1 MQTVIVKE
9 PVKRIP
15 RKRSMLRELFK
26 NRMLYMMT
34 LPGIIF
40 FLVFNYIPLYGL
52 LIAFKSFNIQDGI
65 LGSPWNGFKNFEFYF
80 KSIYAA
86 QTTFN
91 TLYLNFLFIVVGL
104 IVQVSIAILLNE
116 IGNAKWKKWF
126 QSALFFPFFLSW
138 IVVSALAYNLL
149 SDKFGM
155 LNGFLRTM
163 DIATVA
169 WYNEVD
175 YWRLIL
181 VLAYLWKSTGFY
193 VIIYLAAIVGID
205 SELYEA
211 ARIDGANRFK
221 TIIHITLPGLVPTIV
236 ILLLL
241 SIGRIF
247 YGDFQMIYALVGD
260 NGILYPVTDI
270 IDTYVFRAL
279 RVQGEFGMATA
290 VGLYQAVLGLILIT
304 VTNAIVKK
312 YDKDIALY

>member
-1 MQTVIVKE
+1 MTMAKE
-9 PVKRIP
+9 YAP
-15 RKRSMLRELFK
+15 RKQSMMNELLK
-26 NRMLYMMT
+26 YKMLYLMT

-40 FLVFNYIPLYGL
+40 FLVFNYAPLYGL

-65 LGSPWNGFKNFEFYF
+65 LGSPWNGLKNFEFYF
-80 KSIYAA
+80 KSIYAY

-91 TLYLNFLFIVVGL
+91 TLYLNFMFIATGL
-104 IVQVSIAILLNE
+104 IVQVSLAILLNE
-116 IGNAKWKKWF
+116 IGRTGWKKWF
-126 QSALFFPFFLSW
+126 QSALFFPYFLSW

-155 LNGFLRTM
+155 INSFLRTM
-163 DIATVA
+163 NMETVA

-175 YWRLIL
+175 YWRYIL
-181 VLAYLWKSTGFY
+181 VIAYLWKSSGFY
-193 VIIYLAAIVGID
+193 IIIYLAAIVGID

-221 TIIHITLPGLVPTIV
+221 SVIHITLPGLVPTIV

-241 SIGRIF
+241 SIGRVF

-260 NGILYPVTDI
+260 NGILLPATDI

-279 RVQGEFGMATA
+279 RVSGEFGMATA

-304 VTNAIVKK
+304 VTNAIVKR

>member
-1 MQTVIVKE
+1 MWN
-9 PVKRIP
+9 
-15 RKRSMLRELFK
+15 ELVRNK
-26 NRMLYMMT
+26 MLYMMT

-40 FLVFNYIPLYGL
+40 FLVFNYAPLYGL

-65 LGSPWNGFKNFEFYF
+65 LGSPWSGFKNFEFYF

-91 TLYLNFLFIVVGL
+91 TLYLNFMFIVIGL
-104 IVQVSIAILLNE
+104 VVQVSIAIMINE
-116 IGNAKWKKWF
+116 IANKAWKKWF

-155 LNGFLRTM
+155 LNSLLRSM
-163 DIATVA
+163 DIPTVA

-175 YWRLIL
+175 YWRFIL
-181 VLAYLWKSTGFY
+181 VLAYLWKTTGFY

-221 TIIHITLPGLVPTIV
+221 TIFHITLPGLIPTIV

-290 VGLYQAVLGLILIT
+290 VGLYQAILGLILIT
-304 VTNAIVKK
+304 ITNGIVKK